1 MRKQMKIIYH
11 HHSGFSIQLG
21 KTLLVFDYWRG
32 EKESLSLSAQ
42 LLPSFL
48 TRFDHVYV
56 FISHSHM
63 DHYDPIVYE
72 WALGLRHV
80 EYLQG
85 DDVPLAPEVKG
96 QHVMKPGDELTL
108 PGDVLVKAYPS
119 TDLGVSFHVQADG
132 LSIFHAGDLNLWHWR
147 EESTVAE
154 INLAEDEYNAALQ
167 AISDLHF
174 DVCMFPVDPRQGE
187 LYALGAERL
196 IMTVRPSL
204 FLPMHFFQYDYLIR
218 DFANANSSKLTHV
231 LPLTRDGTQIT
242 VDFTYTDGAAQPN
255 ISITMFEPQLENAE
269 NAADLDT
276 IESGIF
282 AGSDLPVRME

>member
-21 KTLLVFDYWRG
+21 KILLVFDYWRG
-32 EKESLSLSAQ
+32 ENESLPLSAQ

-48 TRFDHVYV
+48 NRFDHVYV
-56 FISHSHM
+56 FISHSHV

-72 WALGLRHV
+72 WSLGLRHI

-147 EESTVAE
+147 EESTPREIARAE
-154 INLAEDEYNAALQ
+154 ADFYAAVDPLTRVPIDI
-167 AISDLHF
+167 A
-174 DVCMFPVDPRQGE
+174 MFPVDPRMGGLYDAGANHFVMAVKPSVFIPIHWQGRPE
-187 LYALGAERL
+187 VAVSYARTGHTAFTEVVALTKPREAAVVVFGEFDFQ
-196 IMTVRPSL
+196 VRK
-204 FLPMHFFQYDYLIR
+204 LPVP
-218 DFANANSSKLTHV
+218 DFPASGEPDEKPGVREGGDPFT
-231 LPLTRDGTQIT
+231 GT
-242 VDFTYTDGAAQPN
+242 
-255 ISITMFEPQLENAE
+255 
-269 NAADLDT
+269 
-276 IESGIF
+276 
-282 AGSDLPVRME
+282 DLPVNDLG